1 VSLKQKQ
8 LLIDRAITMM
18 MMMKMKITT
27 EKIKTNS
34 EIAKVAKTIRAITLR
49 LKSQRAVEDQTID
62 LKFYDPT
69 SLAYDVVQL
78 LLDKYKYY

>member
-1 VSLKQKQ
+1 
-8 LLIDRAITMM
+8 
-18 MMMKMKITT
+18 MMKMKITT

>member
-1 VSLKQKQ
+1 MSLKQKQ